1 MIDKPPSEIIY
12 RPGIPPAE
20 GGRPEHGYRVIHDQG
35 MVIERDVPITLRD
48 GVKLFADVYRPEGND
63 EPLPA
68 LFEWGPY
75 GKNFPAY
82 EIYARFPGCGVKLEW
97 LNKEYVV
104 FEGPDPTWWC
114 PRGYAIVN
122 VDPRGTWYSEGK
134 ATYWDQTQEAHDCYD
149 AIEWAGTQ
157 PWSNGKVG
165 MTGVS
170 YLAGIQW
177 FVGALAPPH
186 LAAINP
192 WEGVSDM
199 YREYFLHGGI
209 PDTFF
214 PQHWQENVSFSTT
227 EVEDTIA
234 MTREHPL
241 FDSYWETKAAQL
253 SKVTV
258 PAYVVASWTDHALHT
273 RGTLEGFKQLAS
285 EQKWL
290 EIHGRKKWEYYHQPT
305 SVEKQMRFFDH
316 FLKGV
321 DNDVTS
327 WPKVLLEIREKAY
340 VGEWHEEKEW
350 PLART
355 DYQPLYLDARSGSL
369 SRSPAGAEA
378 EVRYDATAAGARAV
392 FDYHVDEDTDLVGYL
407 KLKLWVEAVG
417 ADDMDLFAGIQRL
430 DRDGNVVPFPFY
442 AALDDGNVALGWL
455 RVSHRELDTE
465 RSTPSQPW
473 HTHRREDKL
482 ERGVVVPVE
491 IEIWPTGTRFLA
503 GETLRVIVQGRD
515 IYDYPSSVII
525 SRHEDTRNA
534 GSHVIRTGGKFDSHL
549 LIPVLPR

>member
-1 MIDKPPSEIIY
+1 MTDKPPAEIIY
-12 RPGIPPAE
+12 RPGRPPAD

-35 MVIERDVPITLRD
+35 LVIERDVAITLRD
-48 GVKLFADVYRPEGND
+48 GVKLFADVYRAEGND

-75 GKNFPAY
+75 GKNFPAF

-97 LNKEYVV
+97 VNKDYVV

-122 VDPRGTWYSEGK
+122 VDPRGTWYSEGN

-157 PWSNGKVG
+157 EWSNGKVG

-214 PQHWQENVSFSTT
+214 PPHWQENVSFSTT

-258 PAYVVASWTDHALHT
+258 PAYIVASWTDHALHT

-321 DNDVTS
+321 DNDVPS
-327 WPKVLLEIREKAY
+327 WPKVLLEIREQAY

-355 DYQPLYLDARSGSL
+355 DYQQLFLDAGSGSL
-369 SRSPAGAEA
+369 SRSPVDADAEA
-378 EVRYDATAAGARAV
+378 RYDSTAAGARAA
-392 FDYHVDEDTDLVGYL
+392 FDHRFDEDTDLVGYL
-407 KLKLWVEAVG
+407 KLKLWVEAIG
-417 ADDMDLFAGIQRL
+417 ADDMDLFVGIQRL
-430 DRDGNVVPFPFY
+430 DRDGNVVPYPFY

-455 RVSHRELDTE
+455 RASHRELDTE
-465 RSTPSQPW
+465 RSTPWQPW
-473 HTHRREDKL
+473 HTHRREEKL
-482 ERGVVVPVE
+482 EPGVPVPVE

-503 GETLRVIVQGRD
+503 GDTLRVIVQGRD
-515 IYDYPSSVII
+515 IYDYPESVII

-534 GSHVIRTGGKFDSHL
+534 GEHVIHTGGKFDSHL

>member
-1 MIDKPPSEIIY
+1 
-12 RPGIPPAE
+12 
-20 GGRPEHGYRVIHDQG
+20 
-35 MVIERDVPITLRD
+35 MVIERDVAITLRD

-97 LNKEYVV
+97 LNKDYVV

-253 SKVTV
+253 SKVAV

-290 EIHGRKKWEYYHQPT
+290 EIHGRKKWEYYHQPA

-327 WPKVLLEIREKAY
+327 WPKVLLEIREQAY

-355 DYQPLYLDARSGSL
+355 LWTDFYLGGAQGQGTLSDTAPTGGEQVLEYDPSQEAWAFGEPSLAYRSAPLEQPL
-369 SRSPAGAEA
+369 
-378 EVRYDATAAGARAV
+378 EVTGPIQLNLVMASTA
-392 FDYHVDEDTDLVGYL
+392 EDTDWFVVLQD
-407 KLKLWVEAVG
+407 EAS
-417 ADDMDLFAGIQRL
+417 
-430 DRDGNVVPFPFY
+430 DGS
-442 AALDDGNVALGWL
+442 LRELTKGWL
-455 RVSHRELDTE
+455 RSSHREVDPAQSK
-465 RSTPSQPW
+465 RNRPW
-473 HTHRREDKL
+473 HPHQRASPLTPGQAQELLALGRASHRNSY
-482 ERGVVVPVE
+482 
-491 IEIWPTGTRFLA
+491 
-503 GETLRVIVQGRD
+503 RVDRSVRPRVAQTAAFA
-515 IYDYPSSVII
+515 PSG
-525 SRHEDTRNA
+525 A
-534 GSHVIRTGGKFDSHL
+534 
-549 LIPVLPR
+549 